1 MAELPSERLFGDY
14 GEWPGRDVLD
24 SSGDRLGDVREIY
37 LDRDTGRPEWV
48 LVEVE
53 DDEPRFV
60 PLADASVESS
70 AIRVAHPA
78 SVVRAAPSIGPEAHI
93 DNDQERRLYEHY
105 GIRYSETQSDS
116 GLPANV
122 TVGPAAPPEDVPP
135 EDTATAEAAAAGAG
149 PHAPVPGEEHAPA
162 ADDQATA
169 EMPAA
174 SEAAEQEARWSGL
187 DAPAADTTPAAET
200 VPPADIAPAAETA
213 PPPDAVPPE
222 EPADAA
228 PPVATPGLPPS
239 GPPEPPAFAPEE
251 APATPGLPQPEPP
264 APPRAFP
271 PPPPPP
277 EPGGGKLAL
286 TGGKRRLG
294 MAGGAALVA
303 AALFLV
309 VRRLRS

>member
-60 PLADASVESS
+60 PLADASVEPS

-105 GIRYSETQSDS
+105 GIRYSEAQSES

-122 TVGPAAPPEDVPP
+122 TVGAAAPPDDVPP

-149 PHAPVPGEEHAPA
+149 PHAPAP
-162 ADDQATA
+162 DEDQATA
-169 EMPAA
+169 EMPAVD
-174 SEAAEQEARWSGL
+174 EPGEGEPRWSSL
-187 DAPAADTTPAAET
+187 DAPEPAAE
-200 VPPADIAPAAETA
+200 AA
-213 PPPDAVPPE
+213 PE

-228 PPVATPGLPPS
+228 PAPEEPADAAPAAEAAPDEPAPPLTTPGLPPS
-239 GPPEPPAFAPEE
+239 GPPEPPAFAPQE
-251 APATPGLPQPEPP
+251 PPPTPGLPEPEPP
-264 APPRAFP
+264 QPPRAFP

-277 EPGGGKLAL
+277 EPGAGKLAL
-286 TGGKRRLG
+286 AGGKRRLG

-309 VRRLRS
+309 VRRLRG

>member
-24 SSGDRLGDVREIY
+24 ASGDRLGDVREIY

-60 PLADASVESS
+60 PLADASVEAS

-105 GIRYSETQSDS
+105 GIRYSEAQSDS

-122 TVGPAAPPEDVPP
+122 TVGPAAAHEDAPP

-149 PHAPVPGEEHAPA
+149 LHVAAPGEDDAPA
-162 ADDQATA
+162 SGEQATE

-174 SEAAEQEARWSGL
+174 APEGNELWSRV
-187 DAPAADTTPAAET
+187 DAPADD
-200 VPPADIAPAAETA
+200 VAPAAETA
-213 PPPDAVPPE
+213 PAPE
-222 EPADAA
+222 DPADAA

-239 GPPEPPAFAPEE
+239 GPPEPPAFPPEE
-251 APATPGLPQPEPP
+251 PPATPGLPEPPPPEPP
-264 APPRAFP
+264 AAMPQPQPPPAFP

-277 EPGGGKLAL
+277 DPGAGKLAL
-286 TGGKRRLG
+286 AGRKRRLG
-294 MAGGAALVA
+294 LAGGAALVA
-303 AALFLV
+303 GALFLV

>member
-48 LVEVE
+48 LVEVT
-53 DDEPRFV
+53 DDQPRFV
-60 PLADASVESS
+60 PLADASVEAS
-70 AIRVAHPA
+70 AIRVAHTA
-78 SVVRAAPSIGPEAHI
+78 SVVRAAPTIGPEAHI
-93 DNDQERRLYEHY
+93 DNDQERKLYEHY
-105 GIRYSETQSDS
+105 GIRYSEAQSES

-122 TVGPAAPPEDVPP
+122 SVAPAAEPDDVPP

-162 ADDQATA
+162 GDEQATA

-174 SEAAEQEARWSGL
+174 TEAAEPGDRWSGAEAEAA
-187 DAPAADTTPAAET
+187 APTDVAQG
-200 VPPADIAPAAETA
+200 AP
-213 PPPDAVPPE
+213 D
-222 EPADAA
+222 EPADAEA
-228 PPVATPGLPPS
+228 PATPDEPADAEAPATPGLPQT

-251 APATPGLPQPEPP
+251 PPATPGLPEPEPP
-264 APPRAFP
+264 RPEPPRAFP

-277 EPGGGKLAL
+277 EPGSGKLAL

-294 MAGGAALVA
+294 LAGGAALVA